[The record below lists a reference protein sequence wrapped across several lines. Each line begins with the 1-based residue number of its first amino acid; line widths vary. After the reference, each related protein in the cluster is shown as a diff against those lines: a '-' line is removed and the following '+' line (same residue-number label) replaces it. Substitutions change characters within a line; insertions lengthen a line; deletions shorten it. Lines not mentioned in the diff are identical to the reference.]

1 MVWFLETTVTLCY
14 RTQPKEG
21 RDMAWPKTN
30 DPRTEF
36 VTVRF
41 TATEHADLLWLMGH
55 VNAKDRSAAVRQCV
69 DRVIAAEKRRARKQK
84 KSEHPVSDRALADA
98 PEE

>member
-1 MVWFLETTVTLCY
+1 
-14 RTQPKEG
+14 
-21 RDMAWPKTN
+21 MAWPTTN
-30 DPRTEF
+30 DPRTKF

-41 TATEHADLLWLMGH
+41 TEDEAADIDWLIGH

-69 DRVIAAEKRRARKQK
+69 DRVIAAEKRRANKAK
-84 KSEHPVSDRALADA
+84 KTEHAAGERSLADA

>member
-1 MVWFLETTVTLCY
+1 
-14 RTQPKEG
+14 
-21 RDMAWPKTN
+21 MAWPKTN

-41 TATEHADLLWLMGH
+41 TASEAADLMWLKGR

-69 DRVIAAEKRRARKQK
+69 DRVVAAEKKRDA
-84 KSEHPVSDRALADA
+84 KSKTVRDE
-98 PEE
+98 

>member
-1 MVWFLETTVTLCY
+1 MS
-14 RTQPKEG
+14 
-21 RDMAWPKTN
+21 WPTTN

-41 TATEHADLLWLMGH
+41 TASEAADIAWLIQRT
-55 VNAKDRSAAVRQCV
+55 NKKDRSSAVRECV
-69 DRVIAAEKRRARKQK
+69 DRVIAAERKRERKERKHAETGIEQR
-84 KSEHPVSDRALADA
+84 SLDDA

>member
-1 MVWFLETTVTLCY
+1 MS
-14 RTQPKEG
+14 
-21 RDMAWPKTN
+21 WPTTN

-41 TATEHADLLWLMGH
+41 TASEAADIAWLQGT

-69 DRVIAAEKRRARKQK
+69 DRVIAVERKRAKKARK
-84 KSEHPVSDRALADA
+84 SAEAGAGVADDD
-98 PEE
+98 